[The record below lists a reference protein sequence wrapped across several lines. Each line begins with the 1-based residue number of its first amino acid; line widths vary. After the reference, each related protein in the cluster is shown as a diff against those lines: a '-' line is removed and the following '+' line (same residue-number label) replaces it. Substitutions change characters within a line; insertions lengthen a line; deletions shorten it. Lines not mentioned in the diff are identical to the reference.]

1 MTKLHNCL
9 ATLRPQSFHNLV
21 LCGDFNI
28 DPQHSQNES
37 LVHLQ
42 TDFQLVD
49 EPTRTTN
56 SSSTTI
62 DLVFLSNSSSLISC
76 AVLASLATSDYFSV
90 QVTLM
95 FSQTPSSALGRD
107 VLPLIHSW
115 LLFITGTNFWKENNK
130 CCVSFLTSG
139 KHSTVCPI
147 RPYWTSSAAFILL
160 KWLTSYLTSRLQRV
174 VLGGVSSAWLP
185 VKSGVPKVLF

>member
-9 ATLRPQSFHNLV
+9 ATLRPQSFRNLV

-76 AVLASLATSDYFSV
+76 DVLAPLATSDHFSV
-90 QVTLM
+90 QVTLKLKA
-95 FSQTPSSALGRD
+95 PSRD
-107 VLPLIHSW
+107 TKPPTKTIW
-115 LLFITGTNFWKENNK
+115 LYGKADFTLAKQLLTQLTIASSDDNIDVFWRK
-130 CCVSFLTSG
+130 
-139 KHSTVCPI
+139 
-147 RPYWTSSAAFILL
+147 
-160 KWLTSYLTSRLQRV
+160 
-174 VLGGVSSAWLP
+174 
-185 VKSGVPKVLF
+185 